1 MGDRIDV
8 EVEHD
13 EDGQRFVA
21 TVEGSEAYLAYG
33 RAGPDRLEY
42 ESTYVPDELRGRGVG
57 QAVVLAALD
66 HARER
71 GLEVVP
77 TCPFV
82 ARVVAH
88 FPEYQEITLEGDGER
103 ATG

>member
-1 MGDRIDV
+1 MDI

-13 EDGQRFVA
+13 EEGQRFVA
-21 TVEGSEAYLAYG
+21 TVEGSEAHVAYR

-42 ESTYVPDELRGRGVG
+42 ESTWVPDELRGRGLG
-57 QAVVLAALD
+57 QEIVLAALD
-66 HARER
+66 YARER
-71 GLEVVP
+71 GLRVVP

-88 FPEYQEITLEGDGER
+88 FPEYREITLEGDGER